1 MAMGGRVAEELIF
14 VDITTGASNDL
25 EIATN
30 IARQMV
36 TRYGMSEKLGPRT
49 FGKREEMIFLG
60 REISE
65 QRDYSDR
72 VAEEIDAEV
81 HTLLEEAYELAR
93 ETLSK
98 ANDKLHQVAKYL
110 IEHETVEGDTLQA
123 LFSSEAPTGAVTN
136 TGNFK
141 TKTTP
146 TEEKP
151 KTKSATRK
159 PRTPKGRSSGPTTAP
174 APAS

>member
-49 FGKREEMIFLG
+49 FGKREEIIFLG

-146 TEEKP
+146 TEGKP

>member
-49 FGKREEMIFLG
+49 FGKREEMVFLG
-60 REISE
+60 REITE

-72 VAEEIDAEV
+72 VAEEIDEEV
-81 HTLLEEAYELAR
+81 HSLLEEAYALAKK
-93 ETLSK
+93 TLTD
-98 ANDKLHQVAKYL
+98 ANDKLHQIAKYL
-110 IEHETVEGDTLQA
+110 IEHETVEGESLQT
-123 LFSSEAPTGAVTN
+123 LFSSEAPTGAVIN
-136 TGNFK
+136 TG
-141 TKTTP
+141 
-146 TEEKP
+146 KP
-151 KTKSATRK
+151 KAW
-159 PRTPKGRSSGPTTAP
+159 PTCP
-174 APAS
+174 